1 MFSKISIYLTHPT
14 RTKSFQTHAG
24 RQGLRCREANQSIRD
39 TQVCTTD
46 VAETRGEY
54 LRGYRAS
61 SPRNRWLRRHAL
73 RLPTVDDTSNADVPT
88 DKERTPGIAHNRT
101 ASSFSANPAPESL
114 FRPFVLPNRTATVR
128 WDGSLHQYSRVPTL
142 EPSTRLSRT
151 GFSSPNG
158 AN

>member
-1 MFSKISIYLTHPT
+1 MFFTISICLTHPT

-24 RQGLRCREANQSIRD
+24 RQGLRCREANQSIRY

-73 RLPTVDDTSNADVPT
+73 RLPRADDTSNADGPT
-88 DKERTPGIAHNRT
+88 DKQRAPDTAHNRT
-101 ASSFSANPAPESL
+101 ASAFSASPEPEWL
-114 FRPFVLPNRTATVR
+114 FRPFVLPNRTATVL
-128 WDGSLHQYSRVPTL
+128 WDGSLHQYFRVPIL
-142 EPSTRLSRT
+142 EPSTRL
-151 GFSSPNG
+151 
-158 AN
+158 